1 MIIMTAKD
9 IERDMKQFVSGSSFI
24 TPGKLAQY
32 LGQKNTTRVK
42 KKYLSNVF
50 SLEGTKSYF
59 IPDVARSIYAHGD
72 WMNG

>member
-1 MIIMTAKD
+1 MTVRD

-42 KKYLSNVF
+42 EKYLSNVF
-50 SLEGTKSYF
+50 ALDGTKSYF
-59 IPDVARSIYAHGD
+59 IPDVAKSIYAHVN
-72 WMNG
+72 WNG

>member
-1 MIIMTAKD
+1 MTAKD

-42 KKYLSNVF
+42 KSIWKMLFHWKERNPILSRM
-50 SLEGTKSYF
+50 SLRAFMRMAIG
-59 IPDVARSIYAHGD
+59 
-72 WMNG
+72 